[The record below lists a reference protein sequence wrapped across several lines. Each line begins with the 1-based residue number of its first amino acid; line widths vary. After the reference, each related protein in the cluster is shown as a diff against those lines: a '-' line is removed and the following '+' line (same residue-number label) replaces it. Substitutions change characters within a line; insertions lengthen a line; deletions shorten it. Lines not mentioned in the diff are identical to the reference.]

1 MVTLKIFGTV
11 KGTSNNH
18 LFARKKVKHFV
29 SDISNGGLTVSPLA
43 KDEKL
48 LVTRFNRLKDIA

>member
-1 MVTLKIFGTV
+1 V
-11 KGTSNNH
+11 K
-18 LFARKKVKHFV
+18 LFV

-48 LVTRFNRLKDIA
+48 LVTRFNRLKDIAEGNS